1 MPCTLLVN
9 FMPVFDNRHFV
20 FQGLQGHWHFSGKR
34 SECNDEL
41 ESQKATKMCRGPV
54 DQSKKL
60 LNTAFT
66 PAAYAPGFFETQIG
80 TRICSGVTR
89 AWVLRSKFFFSAS
102 SFVILEFLTS
112 WVFVILFKKKPDLHA
127 HKVCETKVTPT
138 REKWRT
144 NFLVNK
150 VFTSSDRQSE
160 NMTCLDWEYSG
171 QLARKAVGLLTF
183 CQLQTRQIIAGKRQ
197 CDCCKKFAILF
208 HIRHSTSRP
217 WRVTYPK
224 IGEILRRCCTPAAD
238 KPRSPLQSASPPQI

>member
-1 MPCTLLVN
+1 MPRTLLVN
-9 FMPVFDNRHFV
+9 FVPVFDDRHLV
-20 FQGLQGHWHFSGKR
+20 LQLSQGHWHFSGKR

-54 DQSKKL
+54 DRSNKEL
-60 LNTAFT
+60 LNAAFT
-66 PAAYAPGFFETQIG
+66 PAAFPPGFFWNTDRDSNLLGSVDGLSFEAEILCFFPP
-80 TRICSGVTR
+80 R
-89 AWVLRSKFFFSAS
+89 VLSFS
-102 SFVILEFLTS
+102 SFRRLEFLS
-112 WVFVILFKKKPDLHA
+112 FCSKKKPDLHTLYVFVRWRRHRLA
-127 HKVCETKVTPT
+127 KNDEPT
-138 REKWRT
+138 
-144 NFLVNK
+144 FVNK
-150 VFTSSDRQSE
+150 AFTSLDRQSE
-160 NMTCLDWEYSG
+160 NMTCLDWEYTG

-238 KPRSPLQSASPPQI
+238 EPRSPL

>member
-89 AWVLRSKFFFSAS
+89 AWVLRSKFFF
-102 SFVILEFLTS
+102 FRLEFCHS
-112 WVFVILFKKKPDLHA
+112 WVFDILSFCHFVQKRSQICTHIKFVRRRWHRLAKND
-127 HKVCETKVTPT
+127 EPT
-138 REKWRT
+138 FW
-144 NFLVNK
+144 
-150 VFTSSDRQSE
+150 
-160 NMTCLDWEYSG
+160 
-171 QLARKAVGLLTF
+171 
-183 CQLQTRQIIAGKRQ
+183 
-197 CDCCKKFAILF
+197 
-208 HIRHSTSRP
+208 
-217 WRVTYPK
+217 
-224 IGEILRRCCTPAAD
+224 
-238 KPRSPLQSASPPQI
+238 